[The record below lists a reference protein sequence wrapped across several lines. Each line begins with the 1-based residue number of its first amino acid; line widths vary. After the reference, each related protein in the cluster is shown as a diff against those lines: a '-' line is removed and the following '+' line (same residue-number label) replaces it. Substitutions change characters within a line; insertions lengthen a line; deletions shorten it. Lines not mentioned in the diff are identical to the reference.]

1 MRSRPWL
8 SHARLARDFVTFAL
22 RVPARQRT
30 TNAPVLRTG
39 AKSVLVAGEGL
50 EPSYLPPKGS
60 VLPLDDP
67 AMYLLYPLFYKNH
80 CPRKFL
86 GRFDQ
91 IAKPPTLPRHGG
103 AC

>member
-1 MRSRPWL
+1 
-8 SHARLARDFVTFAL
+8 
-22 RVPARQRT
+22 
-30 TNAPVLRTG
+30 
-39 AKSVLVAGEGL
+39 
-50 EPSYLPPKGS
+50 
-60 VLPLDDP
+60 
-67 AMYLLYPLFYKNH
+67 MYLLYPLFYKNH